1 MGREAHGSDRGT
13 DDGSGGPSAEDDPPG
28 AIGRVRATVADRL
41 DPFGPILAMAA
52 LLSGAGWLLSATVG
66 LPAALEGSRIF
77 FQVVLA
83 GAAMALL
90 RNEIGLRTYGLFAPV
105 IIAFIMLSVGP
116 VWGLVLFVNV
126 LVVTLAGHRALR
138 PLQLS
143 TAPRVAVLLSIAGIT
158 TSLAFAAADIGLL
171 PGTINAE
178 GVFFPTIIGAWYAD
192 RAAAD
197 VEERGWAAPAK
208 RLLGTIVAVVAAYGV
223 IATAPLVDWFMTT
236 PVAWGVVLLAVAY
249 VGSRPSFRLAEFRR
263 FSGHFEGGAA
273 RGLAARATVTA
284 RSLAASLA
292 RLAGREVDSPP
303 STSEVLAMKRRNQLI
318 EKYNP
323 PHVRPA
329 ADDKAHVNRRLSGL
343 DIPSPRTY
351 AVIEETTDLDAME
364 RAIAD
369 RDEFVLKPSQGYG
382 GEGIVVVSGRTDGG
396 GYDTSKGEMT
406 ERELLG
412 HARRIVDG
420 HYSGLETDG
429 TAIVEEK
436 LTSAQFM
443 RDLHGEGVADVRVI
457 VFQGYPLMAM
467 TRLPTEASGGAAN
480 LHLGAVGVGLA
491 VDDGTPLGAYQQS
504 TDSELTA
511 HPDTGA
517 SLTDFRVP
525 NWDAVLETAVE
536 AAAASGLGYTGVDVV
551 LSEGN
556 QPQVLEVNVRPG
568 LGIQNTTGRGLFDR
582 VEFLESLPTE
592 FEFLPTDRKIE
603 LAREWAA
610 ADYDVPVPTAAALE
624 RAGRG
629 GDRHGDGDD
638 DRPDHEAAART
649 DDGPDRPIAAAVGA
663 SARGEDT
670 RTAGGESES
679 RGCEASSDAAADRTR
694 DRDGDGDGDRSTHAR
709 DADRPVLADGGGT
722 GWRRGVDP
730 TATERDRSDRGR
742 ETTGADAETPDTVGD
757 GDRDGD
763 GTGRLARLADDPYVS
778 GTVGIG
784 CLAAAQ
790 LAGFPAV
797 TVAFAAVA
805 VGFVA
810 ALVVAAFGLGG
821 TRA

>member
-1 MGREAHGSDRGT
+1 
-13 DDGSGGPSAEDDPPG
+13 
-28 AIGRVRATVADRL
+28 
-41 DPFGPILAMAA
+41 MAA

-66 LPAALEGSRIF
+66 LPTALEGSRIF
-77 FQVVLA
+77 FQIVLA

-116 VWGLVLFVNV
+116 LWGLVLFVNV

-158 TSLAFAAADIGLL
+158 TSLAFAAADVGLL

-223 IATAPLVDWFMTT
+223 IATAPFVDWFMTT
-236 PVAWGVVLLAVAY
+236 PVAWGVVLLVVAY
-249 VGSRPSFRLAEFRR
+249 VGSRPSLRLAEFRR

-273 RGLAARATVTA
+273 LGLAARARVA
-284 RSLAASLA
+284 FASLAASLA
-292 RLAGREVDSPP
+292 RLAGREVE
-303 STSEVLAMKRRNQLI
+303 STPEPSEVLAMKRRNQFI
-318 EKYNP
+318 EEYNP

-343 DIPSPRTY
+343 GIPSPRTY
-351 AVIEETTDLDAME
+351 AVIEDTAELDAME

-382 GEGIVVVSGRTDGG
+382 GEGIVVVSGRTDEGA
-396 GYDTSKGEMT
+396 YDTSKGEMA

-457 VFQGYPLMAM
+457 VFQGFPVMAM

-480 LHLGAVGVGLA
+480 LHLGAVGVGLGVA
-491 VDDGTPLGAYQQS
+491 DGTPLGAYQQS

-517 SLTDFRVP
+517 SLTDFQVP

-568 LGIQNTTGRGLFDR
+568 LGIQNTTGRGLFGR
-582 VEFLESLPTE
+582 LEFLESLPTE
-592 FEFLPTDRKIE
+592 YEFLPSDRKIE

-610 ADYDVPVPTAAALE
+610 ADYEVPVPTAAAL
-624 RAGRG
+624 ADDRG
-629 GDRHGDGDD
+629 GDRDGDD
-638 DRPDHEAAART
+638 DRPDREAAART
-649 DDGPDRPIAAAVGA
+649 DDGPDGRPSLAPVATSGGV
-663 SARGEDT
+663 DT
-670 RTAGGESES
+670 RGGRDDDPAGREPSGP
-679 RGCEASSDAAADRTR
+679 DAADDRNRNQNRNLNQHQDR
-694 DRDGDGDGDRSTHAR
+694 DRDPDRSVDGR
-709 DADRPVLADGGGT
+709 EVDRPVLADGAGAD
-722 GWRRGVDP
+722 WRRGVDA
-730 TATERDRSDRGR
+730 TATRRDRTDRAPSEAGDGSTAR
-742 ETTGADAETPDTVGD
+742 AGTDTGADGD
-757 GDRDGD
+757 GDD
-763 GTGRLARLADDPYVS
+763 GTGWVARLADNPYVC
-778 GTVGIG
+778 GTVGIA

-797 TVAFAAVA
+797 TVAFVTVA
-805 VGFVA
+805 VGFIA
-810 ALVVAAFGLGG
+810 ALFAAAFGLGG
-821 TRA
+821 DSV